1 MAVGEAWASGGT
13 VKIRILAVNPAAPPF
28 FRFVAVLFRSRWKA
42 AIASAA
48 MGCGAR
54 PSRKSEHVAGWSS
67 PVAREAHNLEVTG
80 SNPVPAISRP
90 PGHPWPRR
98 AVFCAASYRVHARRA
113 IHGAGGLFFAR
124 LPAAF
129 TPARPSMAPAGCFF
143 ARRRTAYTPAGPS
156 AAPVGC
162 FLRGVVPRGRFV
174 KRRKFRRTRGNPSGC
189 RGFCRFVRGR
199 AVPRGR
205 LLRRQMRC
213 KCAAICV
220 ARRRPPGERFRAR
233 GRGRCA
239 AAHDVLEV
247 VLAGHQIVLGRD
259 LRRVPEP
266 RGDDVGRVLLH
277 PVGLSEARRFC
288 RSRGHRTTDRLC
300 CP

>member
-98 AVFCAASYRVHARRA
+98 AVFCAASYRAAVLRNGASSEEPAVTRVAAAGSVVSCEGALSRA
-113 IHGAGGLFFAR
+113 DACCVAKCV
-124 LPAAF
+124 A
-129 TPARPSMAPAGCFF
+129 
-143 ARRRTAYTPAGPS
+143 S
-156 AAPVGC
+156 AAHYASHG
-162 FLRGVVPRGRFV
+162 GG
-174 KRRKFRRTRGNPSGC
+174 
-189 RGFCRFVRGR
+189 
-199 AVPRGR
+199 
-205 LLRRQMRC
+205 
-213 KCAAICV
+213 
-220 ARRRPPGERFRAR
+220 PPGGVFALVAAVDSPPLTT
-233 GRGRCA
+233 CA
-239 AAHDVLEV
+239 KW
-247 VLAGHQIVLGRD
+247 
-259 LRRVPEP
+259 
-266 RGDDVGRVLLH
+266 
-277 PVGLSEARRFC
+277 
-288 RSRGHRTTDRLC
+288 RSRDVR
-300 CP
+300 